1 MITDGLYAVEEFLDK
16 WSQLSSAT
24 IALITIAFSIFVP
37 ILIYRHQ
44 CKEMREK
51 IRQGIISVVEE
62 AEKECNT
69 VKKISELCVE
79 AQIIGSNLEELSGKD
94 DNYDKPIQIAK
105 IRLSEFKEISKQLY
119 STDKMR
125 NFNAILVENR
135 NRKIT
140 VANRGKKIK
149 IRMLED
155 VLSSIYTLL
164 ETNHQLRD
172 AILKKIPEDEI
183 ISLAEGNDSET
194 KEVIALNNV
203 HNTFGSLAGALS
215 KLKQNSDQIVEM
227 WENLRM
233 EIY

>member
-1 MITDGLYAVEEFLDK
+1 
-16 WSQLSSAT
+16 
-24 IALITIAFSIFVP
+24 
-37 ILIYRHQ
+37 
-44 CKEMREK
+44 
-51 IRQGIISVVEE
+51 
-62 AEKECNT
+62 
-69 VKKISELCVE
+69 
-79 AQIIGSNLEELSGKD
+79 
-94 DNYDKPIQIAK
+94 
-105 IRLSEFKEISKQLY
+105 
-119 STDKMR
+119 
-125 NFNAILVENR
+125 
-135 NRKIT
+135 
-140 VANRGKKIK
+140 
-149 IRMLED
+149 MLED

-183 ISLAEGNDSET
+183 ISLAEGTDSET